1 MISSTGQNLFGLP
14 VDREILFSNHKGT
27 YKNGIEKQQTK
38 LIEKI
43 SFIKPTPYLFL
54 TLQYTD
60 L

>member
-1 MISSTGQNLFGLP
+1 MIRLTEQNLFGLP

-43 SFIKPTPYLFL
+43 SFIKPTPSLS
-54 TLQYTD
+54 
-60 L
+60 

>member
-1 MISSTGQNLFGLP
+1 MISSSEQNLFGLP

-27 YKNGIEKQQTK
+27 YKKGIEKSQTK
-38 LIEKI
+38 LTEKI
-43 SFIKPTPYLFL
+43 SYIKPPPLPFL